1 MLKLSGLRSA
11 EFFRLP
17 KPGEQAIRSEIMSQR
32 YPANLNFDPDI
43 IRLMIPLNCALCG
56 VPINLSL
63 EILLPL
69 MYSTN
74 IHIDRRSGI

>member
-32 YPANLNFDPDI
+32 YPANLTFDPDI
-43 IRLMIPLNCALCG
+43 IRLMIPLNCALG
-56 VPINLSL
+56 
-63 EILLPL
+63 
-69 MYSTN
+69 T
-74 IHIDRRSGI
+74 